1 MPTTLFTAGH
11 ESPRGTFY
19 PHDAAPEV
27 DIESVDAARL
37 LRALRIIDRH
47 LLSNPGHAL
56 VRPIHFAE
64 WLTSA
69 VPPIFRADADALLP
83 LCDFAE
89 EHDLLVA
96 WGY

>member
-1 MPTTLFTAGH
+1 MPITLFTAGH

-27 DIESVDAARL
+27 TIESQDAARL
-37 LRALRIIDRH
+37 LRCLRVIDRH
-47 LLSNPGHAL
+47 LVSDPGHAL
-56 VRPIHFAE
+56 VRPIHFAQ
-64 WLTSA
+64 WLVGA
-69 VPPIFRADADALLP
+69 VPPIFRPDAEALLR